1 MWVGSWSPPSAPTIS
16 TAPAASEHLPPESA
30 YFLAVNRNKRSMT
43 VNFKTPEGLDIIRK
57 LVERSDVL
65 VENFVSGKLAS
76 MGLGWEDCRKINER
90 LIYASVTGS
99 SLFIFLELCPTL
111 ILILFYFIRLWS
123 DRTIQD
129 CCGLRCD
136 YRR

>member
-111 ILILFYFIRLWS
+111 I
-123 DRTIQD
+123 
-129 CCGLRCD
+129 
-136 YRR
+136 